1 MIVEQ
6 GYSSIKNNYNEL
18 SPLSP
23 SLLLIIGHYLL
34 IVFMISLAFN
44 SALIWLFIKN
54 KDLRTFIN
62 IFIASISINN
72 LVGSTVLPLVIHS
85 CFNFK

>member
-1 MIVEQ
+1 MIVEP
-6 GYSSIKNNYNEL
+6 GNSSIKNNYNEQ
-18 SPLSP
+18 SPLDQN
-23 SLLLIIGHYLL
+23 LLLILGHYLL
-34 IVFMISLAFN
+34 IVFIISLAFN

-54 KDLRTFIN
+54 KDLRTLFNFFIV
-62 IFIASISINN
+62 AISINN